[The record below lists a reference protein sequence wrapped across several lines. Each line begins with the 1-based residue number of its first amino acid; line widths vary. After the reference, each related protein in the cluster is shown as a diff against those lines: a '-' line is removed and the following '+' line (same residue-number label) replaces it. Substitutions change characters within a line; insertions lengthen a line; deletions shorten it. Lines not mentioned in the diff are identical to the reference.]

1 MGEITLVRHGQANSA
16 ADNEADYDNL
26 SDLGRQQ
33 AKWLG
38 AWMAAHDQP
47 YDVVYSGTLHRQM
60 DTATEMGFPNA
71 QRDARLNEIAY
82 YDLTEEMADYRPDLP
97 RLSPSDFEVHFPAT
111 LNAWKD
117 GHIKGTE
124 SWVAFC
130 TRVSEI
136 LDLASQPGKRV
147 LCVTSGG
154 IIARAVSQILALD
167 IENMAR
173 IAVPVY
179 NTSVHRF
186 HVREGSIP
194 MLATFNSAPHLD
206 VADRIEARTYY

>member
-16 ADNEADYDNL
+16 ADNEVDYDNL

-38 AWMAAHDQP
+38 DWMAAHDKP
-47 YDVVYSGTLHRQM
+47 YDVVISGTLNRQM
-60 DTATEMGFPNA
+60 DTATEMGFPDA
-71 QRDARLNEIAY
+71 TRDARLNEIAY
-82 YDLTEEMADYRPDLP
+82 YDLTAEMEAFRPDIP
-97 RLSPSDFEVHFPAT
+97 RVSPEDFEVHFPAT

-117 GHIKGTE
+117 GHLKGQET
-124 SWVAFC
+124 WVDFQE
-130 TRVSEI
+130 RVVAMLE
-136 LDLASQPGKRV
+136 LASQPGKRV

-154 IIARAVSQILALD
+154 VIARAVSHILNLD
-167 IENMAR
+167 IPDMAR
-173 IAVPVY
+173 IAVPIY

-186 HVREGSIP
+186 HVRDTGP

-206 VADRIEARTYY
+206 VADRTEARTYY